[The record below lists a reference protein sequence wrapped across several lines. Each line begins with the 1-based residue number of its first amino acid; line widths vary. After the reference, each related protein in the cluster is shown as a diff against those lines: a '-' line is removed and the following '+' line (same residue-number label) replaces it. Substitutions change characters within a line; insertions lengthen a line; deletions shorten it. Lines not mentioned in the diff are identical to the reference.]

1 MHLSLPENQ
10 KNTDMKEI
18 IYNVDEDG
26 RTLLHLAVDSGSLP
40 VSDRSDEVVL
50 EKNQPLATLL

>member
-50 EKNQPLATLL
+50 EKN